1 MKRSSKIPFYATAGA
16 LAFFYLPL
24 LVALV
29 NSFNKSKYGGEW
41 KGFTFDWYKALFHD
55 VNIWQAFCNT
65 LIIAVSATIVST
77 VLGTCAA
84 FALHRYKDR
93 LQFLHYLMIY
103 SPLIV
108 PDILMGMSLLLLF
121 VSLKVKLGIF
131 TIILAHITFC
141 LSYVAMVVLGRLQ
154 DFDYALVEAAYDLGA
169 TRFQAYSRVVI
180 PVLAPGIIAGA
191 LFAFTLSIDDFVISF
206 FVAGP
211 GSTTLPIYIYSAM
224 KHGSPAI
231 INALSVVFL
240 ALTFIV
246 VYISQKLLEDQKK

>member
-1 MKRSSKIPFYATAGA
+1 MKRSTRLPVYATAGT

-24 LVALV
+24 LIVLV

-41 KGFTFDWYKALFHD
+41 KGFTFDWYGQLFSD
-55 VNIWQAFCNT
+55 VHIWGAFCNT
-65 LIIAVSATIVST
+65 LLIAVAATIVST

-84 FALHRYKDR
+84 FALHRYKDK

-121 VSLKVKLGIF
+121 VSLKVKLGLF
-131 TIILAHITFC
+131 TIILAHISFC

-154 DFDYALVEAAYDLGA
+154 DFDFAIVEAAYDLGA
-169 TRFQAYSRVVI
+169 SRWQAYSKVVV

-191 LFAFTLSIDDFVISF
+191 LFAFTLSIDDFVITF

-224 KHGSPAI
+224 KHGAPAI

-240 ALTFIV
+240 AMTFAL
-246 VYISQKLLEDQKK
+246 VYISQRLLEDRK

>member
-1 MKRSSKIPFYATAGA
+1 MKRSTRIPIYATAGT

-24 LVALV
+24 LVVLV
-29 NSFNKSKYGGEW
+29 NSFNQSKYGGSW
-41 KGFTFDWYKALFHD
+41 KGFTFHWYAQLFSD
-55 VNIWQAFCNT
+55 AAIWEAFRNT
-65 LIIAVSATIVST
+65 LVIAVSATVAST
-77 VLGTCAA
+77 VLGTFAA
-84 FALHRYKDR
+84 LALHRYKGK
-93 LQFLHYLMIY
+93 LQFAHYLLVY

-121 VSLKVKLGIF
+121 VSLKVKLGLL
-131 TIILAHITFC
+131 TIALAHVTFC

-154 DFDYALVEAAYDLGA
+154 DFDRSIVEAAQDLGA
-169 TRFQAYSRVVI
+169 SRLQAFLRVTL

-240 ALTFIV
+240 AMTFAL
-246 VYISQKLLEDQKK
+246 VYISQKLLEDRK